1 MILLFI
7 EMNLQANLYVFFSL
21 ENLSLGRFYLEL
33 QLLRI
38 FRKFK
43 NIIPKNVEKRQIIVC
58 GN

>member
-21 ENLSLGRFYLEL
+21 ENISLGRFYLEL

-43 NIIPKNVEKRQIIVC
+43 NIILKNVEKRQIIVC

>member
-33 QLLRI
+33 QLPRI

-43 NIIPKNVEKRQIIVC
+43 NIIPKKCRKRQIIVG